1 MKKFLLSVAGLFL
14 IGLCANAQP
23 WGFGPKAGASFSTVN
38 GVEGAKMRAGVVAGV
53 FADRM
58 INDWLSVEA
67 DLLYAMNGYRFHDLN
82 GVESKINLDYIY
94 MPVVAKFYLTDGLN
108 FQLGA
113 RFGYLVT
120 SKEDIDGGDKFT
132 IRDAINRYDVDFL
145 TGLAYDFDFGM
156 IVEGRYNI
164 GLTNM
169 LRMSSEVPVTNGA
182 LEFVVG
188 WRF

>member
-1 MKKFLLSVAGLFL
+1 MKKILLSVAGLFL

-23 WGFGPKAGASFSTVN
+23 WGFGPKAGVSFSTVN

-58 INDWLSVEA
+58 INDWMSVEA
-67 DLLYAMNGYRFHDLN
+67 DLLYTMNGFRIHDVE

-94 MPVVAKFYLTDGLN
+94 MPVLAKFYLTDALN

-120 SKEDIDGGDKFT
+120 SKEDVDGGDNYT
-132 IRDAINRYDVDFL
+132 IRDVINRYDVNL
-145 TGLAYDFDFGM
+145 VAGLAYDFDFGM
-156 IVEGRYNI
+156 ILEGRYNL
-164 GLTNM
+164 GAMKVARVATASPM
-169 LRMSSEVPVTNGA
+169 TNGS
-182 LEFVVG
+182 LEFIVG

>member
-1 MKKFLLSVAGLFL
+1 MKKILLSVAGLFL

-23 WGFGPKAGASFSTVN
+23 WGFGPKVGASFSTVN

-67 DLLYAMNGYRFHDLN
+67 DLLYAMNGFRVHGDN
-82 GVESKINLDYIY
+82 GVKSKINLDYIY

-120 SKEDIDGGDKFT
+120 SKEDVDGGDKYT
-132 IRDAINRYDVDFL
+132 IRDAINRYDVDL
-145 TGLAYDFDFGM
+145 LAGLAYDFDFGM
-156 IVEGRYNI
+156 IIEGRYNI
-164 GLTNM
+164 GATKM
-169 LRMSSEVPVTNGA
+169 LRVASANPMTNGA
-182 LEFVVG
+182 LEFSVG